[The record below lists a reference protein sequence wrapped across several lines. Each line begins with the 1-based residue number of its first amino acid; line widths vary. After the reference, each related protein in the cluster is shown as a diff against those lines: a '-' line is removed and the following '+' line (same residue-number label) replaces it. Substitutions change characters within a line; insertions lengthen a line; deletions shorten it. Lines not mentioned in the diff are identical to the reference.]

1 MKILYVI
8 TGLDYGGAETQLLY
22 LATEISKNHECLIV
36 SLTEPKN
43 IHTKFET
50 AGIPIVSLGMI
61 AGKPSL
67 QAIWRLK
74 KVISSF
80 GPDVVHSHMI
90 HANLLCRIV
99 RLFHRF
105 KLINTAHNVYEGGRF
120 LEMLFTKTDFLCD
133 LVTQVSPEGLARY
146 REEGLVRTQKSQFVR
161 NAVELNQ
168 YLNSKAQIRHCIRH
182 QLGITDDIFVFSI
195 VGRLEPVKDHLNL
208 FQAIKKIK
216 EKRFI
221 VLVIGKGYLD
231 AELKQVVREFGIDNH
246 VKFLGLRTDVD
257 KVILTSDCFVL
268 SSKYEGLP
276 IAILEAMAAGL
287 PIVSTEVGAIPE
299 VVENKRNG
307 ILVSKENSERLG
319 EALSDMMCLDD
330 KTRSVMGECSK
341 ERIKD
346 HFASAVISKEWMSV
360 YLSVCGHTGPVGK

>member
-43 IHTKFET
+43 IHTKFEA
-50 AGIPIVSLGMI
+50 AGIPIVSLGMY
-61 AGKPSL
+61 AGKPSI

-90 HANLLCRIV
+90 HANLLCRMV
-99 RLFHRF
+99 RVFHKF
-105 KLINTAHNVYEGGRF
+105 KLINTAHNVFEGGRF
-120 LEMLFTKTDFLCD
+120 LELLFSKTDFLCD
-133 LVTQVSPEGLARY
+133 LVTQVSPEGLTRY
-146 REEGLVRTQKSQFVR
+146 REKGLVKPHKSLFVR

-168 YLNSKAQIRHCIRH
+168 HLESKAQIRNDVR
-182 QLGITDDIFVFSI
+182 QELGIADDIFVFSI

-208 FQAIKKIK
+208 FQAINSIK

-221 VLVIGKGYLD
+221 VLVIGKGYLE
-231 AELKQVVREFGIDNH
+231 AELKQAVQKFGIDTH

-257 KVILTSDCFVL
+257 KVILSSDCFVL

-287 PIVSTEVGAIPE
+287 PIVSTEVGAVPE
-299 VVENKRNG
+299 VVENKLNG
-307 ILVSKENSERLG
+307 ILVSKENSDRLG
-319 EALSDMMCLDD
+319 QALSDMMCFDD
-330 KTRSVMGECSK
+330 KTRAVMGECSK

-346 HFASAVISKEWMSV
+346 HFASAVISNEWMSV
-360 YLSVCGHTGPVGK
+360 YLSVCAHSDPLI